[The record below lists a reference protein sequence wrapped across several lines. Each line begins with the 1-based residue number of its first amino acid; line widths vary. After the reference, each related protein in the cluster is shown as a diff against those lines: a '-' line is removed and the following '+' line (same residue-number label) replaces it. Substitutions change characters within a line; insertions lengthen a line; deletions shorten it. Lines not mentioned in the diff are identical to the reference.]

1 MNILWKYSLFLF
13 ECSGAFAIFVVYNSG
28 TSSVKCVDSF
38 TPVARTHIN
47 QTMMDY
53 SLNKRKVNIGPK
65 KGEEVYVA
73 SAVCQKHRISFDE
86 LCERM
91 ADDSTVGQA
100 DIAAVF
106 YRFRKVLNEYCSK
119 GYIVDSGPLGTFR
132 PTFTSKAVSKE
143 EDFKPAECI
152 SKTQILFTPAP
163 DFRRLKNVE
172 FFRVAKQEKAKSKK
186 NGGSGQ
192 GSSTTTPKS

>member
-1 MNILWKYSLFLF
+1 
-13 ECSGAFAIFVVYNSG
+13 
-28 TSSVKCVDSF
+28 
-38 TPVARTHIN
+38 
-47 QTMMDY
+47 
-53 SLNKRKVNIGPK
+53 
-65 KGEEVYVA
+65 
-73 SAVCQKHRISFDE
+73 
-86 LCERM
+86 
-91 ADDSTVGQA
+91 
-100 DIAAVF
+100 
-106 YRFRKVLNEYCSK
+106 
-119 GYIVDSGPLGTFR
+119 
-132 PTFTSKAVSKE
+132 VSKE